1 MEQIVSRRQANWH
14 LAVPNISSLRPGFTH
29 GHIPSSPSRSF
40 KSCAISTPFLAHSAN
55 MVGPILLP
63 RHATI
68 ANAASFS
75 QLDKLLG
82 MAMLIVASTVFL
94 YYTIWTL
101 FMVGFSL

>member
-1 MEQIVSRRQANWH
+1 MEQIVPGAKQTVH
-14 LAVPNISSLRPGFTH
+14 LAVLNISSLRPGFTH

-40 KSCAISTPFLAHSAN
+40 KSCAISTSFLAHSAN
-55 MVGPILLP
+55 MVGPALLL
-63 RHATI
+63 RHALI

>member
-1 MEQIVSRRQANWH
+1 
-14 LAVPNISSLRPGFTH
+14 
-29 GHIPSSPSRSF
+29 
-40 KSCAISTPFLAHSAN
+40 
-55 MVGPILLP
+55 MVGPALLW
-63 RHATI
+63 RHAPI